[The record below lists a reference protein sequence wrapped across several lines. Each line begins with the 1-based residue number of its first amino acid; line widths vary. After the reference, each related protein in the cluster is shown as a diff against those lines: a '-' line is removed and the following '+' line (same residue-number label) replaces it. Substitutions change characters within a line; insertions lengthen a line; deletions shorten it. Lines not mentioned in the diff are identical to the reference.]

1 LLNRIIHRGTAP
13 IGLDIGTG
21 GVRLVQLRR
30 TGSGIEATA
39 AVRLEKRPTDDPD
52 TAIPERLIESLK
64 RRVESG
70 DFSGRECVMTFP
82 DHWLSTRSVR
92 LPVMPP
98 EETDA
103 ALALEAGERLG
114 FSDEAPGE
122 VSWIRGG
129 RVRQG
134 DDWREEII
142 LVGAERSLLSELV
155 DAVSETGLQPIAVE
169 PSFLSLGRVY
179 SRRFRREGDR
189 ENVRVG
195 LDIGNRNT
203 SVFVLRGTDVAFYKA
218 LRLSGSDFTKAVA
231 ERLDLS
237 IEAAADLRRQRL
249 RSSGAGFD
257 ESVDRTVY
265 EASRPLIE
273 ELAKEAALC
282 LRYFTVAFTGDR
294 PSEVFTTGDEGCEPR
309 LAETL
314 GATLRLD
321 HRIGDPFEGMTIG
334 PRPRLGSWAGAH
346 SAWSSAVGLSLRGL
360 PKSSRR
366 HTPTEARPG
375 DEPSAPAVVE
385 TPETLE
391 AAEEAA

>member
-1 LLNRIIHRGTAP
+1 MLNLGTAP

-30 TGSGIEATA
+30 RGVNAEAFT
-39 AVRLEKRPTDDPD
+39 AVRIEKRPSDHSEV
-52 TAIPERLIESLK
+52 ALPESVRDSI
-64 RRVESG
+64 RRRIESG
-70 DFSGRECVMTFP
+70 DFVGRQCVMTFP

-92 LPVMPP
+92 LPVMP
-98 EETDA
+98 EDETDA
-103 ALALEAGERLG
+103 ALSLEAGERLG
-114 FSDEAPGE
+114 FDDQTIGE
-122 VSWIRGG
+122 VSWVRAG

-134 DDWREEII
+134 EDWREEII
-142 LVGAERSLLSELV
+142 LVGVEQSLLAELV
-155 DAVSETGLQPIAVE
+155 DAVSETGLHPIAVE
-169 PSFLSLGRVY
+169 PSFLALGRVY
-179 SRRFRREGDR
+179 SRRHRRSADR

-195 LDIGNRNT
+195 LDIGQKNT

-237 IEAAADLRRQRL
+237 FEAAADLRRQRL
-249 RSSGAGFD
+249 RAGGQGFD

-294 PSEVFTTGDEGCEPR
+294 PIEVFTTGDEACEPH

-321 HRIGDPFEGMTIG
+321 HRVGDPFEGITIG
-334 PRPRLGSWAGAH
+334 SRPRVGSTPGARA
-346 SAWSSAVGLSLRGL
+346 AWSAAVGLSLRGL
-360 PKSSRR
+360 PKAKRSAQ
-366 HTPTEARPG
+366 EKVARQKR
-375 DEPSAPAVVE
+375 
-385 TPETLE
+385 E
-391 AAEEAA
+391 AAAKEAA